1 MAHCANNNFSFL
13 ETVYDFKNKKLDKNK
28 INYVITHGSCPDGF
42 MSATIIKMWLISQK
56 IDINKII
63 FINAYYGTDYS
74 QLPNE
79 VKDKYVLICDFSFS

>member
-56 IDINKII
+56 IDKISSERNL
-63 FINAYYGTDYS
+63 FYS
-74 QLPNE
+74 RNQEKRL
-79 VKDKYVLICDFSFS
+79 KK